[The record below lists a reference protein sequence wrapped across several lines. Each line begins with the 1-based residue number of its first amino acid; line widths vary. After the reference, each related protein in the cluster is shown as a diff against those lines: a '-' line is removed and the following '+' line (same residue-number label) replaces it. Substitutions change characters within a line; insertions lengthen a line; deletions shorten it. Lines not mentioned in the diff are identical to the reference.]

1 MEKLI
6 ESIPQLIESVGIF
19 QTVLLILSVAFV
31 VAMLK
36 GQITRGDTP
45 KKTVQNAVTPLT
57 CAWGEMDRHRLHELS
72 EKIEDIKDRVVRIED
87 RTGR

>member
-6 ESIPQLIESVGIF
+6 EAIPALIESVGVF

-36 GQITRGDTP
+36 GQLSRGASP
-45 KKTVQNAVTPLT
+45 KETVQNAVTPLT
-57 CAWGEMDRHRLHELS
+57 CAWGEMDRHDLRELR
-72 EKIEDIKDRVVRIED
+72 KDVEDIKDRVVRIED